1 MPIRRPNTPP
11 SIMAARIAVAIR
23 SFCSSFIG
31 FFSFVRGKDKYFSP
45 NLQENF
51 EISFVLSIF
60 AVWITTK

>member
-11 SIMAARIAVAIR
+11 IIMEARIADATR
-23 SFCSSFIG
+23 SFCSSFIR
-31 FFSFVRGKDKYFSP
+31 FFHLSEGKDKYFSP

-60 AVWITTK
+60 ALWITTK